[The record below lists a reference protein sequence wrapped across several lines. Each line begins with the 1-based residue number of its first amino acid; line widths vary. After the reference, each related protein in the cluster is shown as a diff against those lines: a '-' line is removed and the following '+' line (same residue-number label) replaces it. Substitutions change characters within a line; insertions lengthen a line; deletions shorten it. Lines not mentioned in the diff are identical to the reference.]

1 VIRRISLLVMVA
13 LVAAT
18 MVVATAV
25 PVFAQSRAE
34 RECAAQGGEF
44 TRVGPG
50 QYECVIV
57 TEEDVNP
64 GNPQSENAATPQT
77 ETEET
82 TQPQT
87 GQGVGGGAQG
97 EETTL
102 NCVYNPSGNLQENRS
117 DPGCPEQ
124 QA

>member
-1 VIRRISLLVMVA
+1 VIKRIGLLV
-13 LVAAT
+13 VAAL
-18 MVVATAV
+18 MAAMMMVATAA
-25 PVFAQSRAE
+25 PVFAASAAE
-34 RECAAQGGEF
+34 RACEAEGGEF

-64 GNPQSENAATPQT
+64 GNPQSDNAATPQEEQT
-77 ETEET
+77 ET
-82 TQPQT
+82 TQPQQ

-102 NCVYNPSGNLQENRS
+102 NCVYNPSGNLLENQS
-117 DPGCPEQ
+117 DEGCPPE
-124 QA
+124 A